1 MKKTDKRFGLPF
13 SILIGL
19 LVGYGLFST
28 LAWLTDSPHKLN
40 PAARAKAAEI
50 QEDRYAAAVQVQEA
64 FRAISAEVL
73 PSIVEVSVEA
83 QSVLGENPDAEVPWD
98 DFFQD
103 PSEESEGPR
112 FYRSNGLGSGVIVE
126 RKGDVYYIVTNGH
139 VVGNAHDI
147 SVLLADGETLEAEL
161 VGKDLRKDLA
171 VLTFKSEKDLY
182 PVKLGDSDKL
192 YVGDWVLAFGSP
204 YGYEQSVSSGIVSAL
219 GRHDGPGDN
228 INDFI
233 QTDASINQGNSGGA
247 LVNIRGELVGI
258 NTFITTPNGGSIGLG
273 FAIPVNNIK
282 STLKQLVE
290 TGEVRYGWL
299 GVSLGDYSPES
310 AESLGYPPGG
320 GVLIYQ
326 VFTGS
331 PAEKAGLLPGDL
343 ILALD
348 GSAISDDEKLVYR
361 VGDKAPGETAEFLV
375 NRLGRK
381 LTVKVVI
388 GERADEDSVKALHG
402 NAVPGFVAAPMTE
415 ELRDMMGFPENLEG
429 LPVAEV
435 YPRTPA
441 HSVDLRPGDIIM
453 AVDGVNISN
462 LADLYRLLA
471 GNTRG
476 IPAYKVWREGEILNL
491 EKTSETEI
499 RP

>member
-1 MKKTDKRFGLPF
+1 MKNSSKRLRDLFPML
-13 SILIGL
+13 LGL
-19 LVGYGLFST
+19 LVGYGLFVTVS
-28 LAWLTDSPHKLN
+28 WLN
-40 PAARAKAAEI
+40 PRNAVPVTQARAAES
-50 QEDRYAAAVQVQEA
+50 EDSLFTEALVVQEA
-64 FRAISAEVL
+64 FRAVSAKVL
-73 PSIVEVSVEA
+73 PSIVEISVEA
-83 QSVLGENPDAEVPWD
+83 ESVVGEDPDSEVPWD

-112 FYRSNGLGSGVIVE
+112 YYRSNGLGSGVIVE
-126 RKGDVYYIVTNGH
+126 KRDDIYYIVTNGH
-139 VVGNAHDI
+139 VVGNAEDI
-147 SVLLADGETLEAEL
+147 SVLLADGETIEADL
-161 VGKDLRKDLA
+161 VGKDLRKDLS
-171 VLTFKSEKDLY
+171 VLSFRSDANLTVAE
-182 PVKLGDSDKL
+182 LGDSDKL
-192 YVGDWVLAFGSP
+192 YIGDWVLAFGSP

-219 GRHDGPGDN
+219 GRNDGPGDN

-247 LVNIRGELVGI
+247 LVNIKGELVGI

-282 STLKQLVE
+282 SSLRQLIE

-299 GVSLGDYSPES
+299 GVSLGDYSTES
-310 AESLGYPPGG
+310 AESLGYNPDE

-348 GSAISDDEKLVYR
+348 GIPAGDNEKLVYR
-361 VGDKAPGETAEFLV
+361 VGDKAPGEIAEFLI

-381 LTVKVVI
+381 LTVEVI
-388 GERADEDSVKALHG
+388 MGERADEDSVRALHG
-402 NAVPGFVAAPMTE
+402 SAVPGLVVAPLTE
-415 ELRDMMGFPENLEG
+415 ELREMMTFPEDLDG

-441 HSVDLRPGDIIM
+441 HAVDLRPGDVII
-453 AVDGVNISN
+453 AVNGMNITSM
-462 LADLYRLLA
+462 ADLYNALA
-471 GNTRG
+471 KNRKE
-476 IPAYKVWREGEILNL
+476 IPIYTVWREGDILEL
-491 EKTSETEI
+491 EKIQETEI